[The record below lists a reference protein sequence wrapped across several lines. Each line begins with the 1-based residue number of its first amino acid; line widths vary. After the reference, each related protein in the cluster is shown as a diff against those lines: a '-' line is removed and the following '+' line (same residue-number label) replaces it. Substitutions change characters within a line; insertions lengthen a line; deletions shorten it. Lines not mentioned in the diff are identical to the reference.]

1 MGFTDIMCNR
11 VAKEIID
18 TMFMVNYTPTIDDS
32 KTWYANL
39 NGFLVKEYLRVSNT
53 NDIEKNILE
62 STDNDSP
69 YEPKDINCNTC
80 YKPIMHIY
88 GYYII
93 THDTKRQENVCDICW
108 EQNKTLLKK
117 REYKSRYYNENGE
130 CTIINNDDIAD
141 YNSDDDSDYNSDDE
155 SEYDFNDE
163 LCDDDDDD
171 DDELCDDAVADDLHK
186 NADSFTN
193 LSSKLEDHQSE
204 IFNKVDNDCEN
215 VIDELSIV
223 SEQNNKPF
231 TDNEEDTIVSDAF
244 DILCDTLNIDDDEFE
259 EFEHEVDWTRFDD
272 IIHYYIDMLET
283 KFYNTEQFKSNQC
296 EICNTYYN
304 YDTTSVIN
312 DIHLIVEN
320 KCFECYMK

>member
-1 MGFTDIMCNR
+1 MVFTDIMCNR

-39 NGFLVKEYLRVSNT
+39 NGFLVKEYLHLSA
-53 NDIEKNILE
+53 K
-62 STDNDSP
+62 STDDMT
-69 YEPKDINCNTC
+69 EEDMTEEDIVCNTC
-80 YKPIMHIY
+80 YKYIIKSY
-88 GYYII
+88 GYYCV
-93 THDTKRQENVCDICW
+93 THDTKKNENVCDICW
-108 EQNKTLLKK
+108 DEHRRSFKK
-117 REYKSRYYNENGE
+117 GGYISTNYEENGNS
-130 CTIINNDDIAD
+130 TIINYDDYNDDG
-141 YNSDDDSDYNSDDE
+141 NSSDEDDE
-155 SEYDFNDE
+155 YEDE
-163 LCDDDDDD
+163 DEDED
-171 DDELCDDAVADDLHK
+171 DDEDTDKDVDR
-186 NADSFTN
+186 FTN
-193 LSSKLEDHQSE
+193 LSSELEDHQSE

-283 KFYNTEQFKSNQC
+283 KCYNTEQFKSNQC
-296 EICNTYYN
+296 AICNTYYN

-312 DIHLIVEN
+312 NIHVIVEN